1 MVWEYFFYFYILQD
15 LIEKKI
21 KTEKYEF
28 LKNGQYNIISL

>member
-15 LIEKKI
+15 LIEKN

>member
-15 LIEKKI
+15 LIEKK

>member
-15 LIEKKI
+15 LIEKI

>member
-15 LIEKKI
+15 LIEKII
-21 KTEKYEF
+21 KTVKYEF